1 MLVIIVDKN
10 AIKSFA
16 IESRRQMIENVKYQ
30 ASLIGI
36 TADGISE
43 PVSKAEGMETYDY
56 GAGTYSIFDEDIRK
70 RESLVREV
78 KNKGFNNVV
87 EEVAYTWFNRI
98 IAIRYMEVN
107 DYLPT
112 RTRVLSSETEG
123 KIEPDIIT
131 EALDLDL
138 NYNDDDKEKI
148 LKLKENNKIDELFKF
163 LFIKQ
168 CNKLNEI
175 LPGLFERTDDYME
188 LLLSI
193 SFTNDNGIIMQLID
207 NIPEEDFTNQVEIIG
222 WMFQFYNSE
231 LKDDTFKDLKKKIK
245 ITKERIPAATQL
257 FTPEWGGKI
266 YGRKFSG

>member
-98 IAIRYMEVN
+98 IAIRYRKSM
-107 DYLPT
+107 
-112 RTRVLSSETEG
+112 
-123 KIEPDIIT
+123 IIFQQ
-131 EALDLDL
+131 EQE
-138 NYNDDDKEKI
+138 YYQV
-148 LKLKENNKIDELFKF
+148 KLKEK
-163 LFIKQ
+163 
-168 CNKLNEI
+168 
-175 LPGLFERTDDYME
+175 
-188 LLLSI
+188 
-193 SFTNDNGIIMQLID
+193 
-207 NIPEEDFTNQVEIIG
+207 
-222 WMFQFYNSE
+222 
-231 LKDDTFKDLKKKIK
+231 
-245 ITKERIPAATQL
+245 
-257 FTPEWGGKI
+257 
-266 YGRKFSG
+266 